1 MPGCILNRHKKMNK
15 EKNNKVTEFFTT
27 LYEKLFLIND
37 TPGKI
42 ALGLSLG
49 VFAGILPGTGPIA
62 ALFLAFILRANR
74 ASALIGCLLTN
85 TWLSFVT
92 FILAIKAG
100 SVILGINWQDVH
112 QDWNYFLREFR
123 WLHLFKLSVLKVI
136 LPVIL
141 GYLVIAFC
149 LGLSAYLVTLITIM
163 KVKHKQLRGKGENDA
178 N

>member
-1 MPGCILNRHKKMNK
+1 MPGCILNRYKKMDK

-37 TPGKI
+37 TPQKI
-42 ALGLSLG
+42 ALGLGLG

-100 SVILGINWQDVH
+100 SVILGINWQDVY
-112 QDWNYFLREFR
+112 QQWNYFLREFS
-123 WLHLFKLSVLKVI
+123 WQHLFNLSLLKVF
-136 LPVIL
+136 LPIIV
-141 GYLVIAFC
+141 GYFVIAFC
-149 LGLSAYLVTLITIM
+149 LGVLAYFIILIVVTIRHRQT
-163 KVKHKQLRGKGENDA
+163 KVKGGKNA